1 VTIHAGCD
9 LFLKELKMKIYTRT
23 GDQGQTGLW
32 GGRRVPKHDL
42 RIQAYGTVDECNS
55 LLGLAQ
61 TVCPTELNAPL
72 TALQNTLFV
81 LGADLASPEPTTPEE
96 AQRSAFIPRI
106 SPSDVDILENWI
118 DEWEAHLPL
127 LTNFILPGGS
137 PAAAW
142 LHLART
148 VSRRAERMTV
158 ALAEAEPI
166 NSQAVIWLNR
176 FSDLLFV
183 MARYANF
190 LNGQVD
196 VPWQK
201 PN

>member
-1 VTIHAGCD
+1 
-9 LFLKELKMKIYTRT
+9 LKELKMKIYTRT

-61 TVCPTELNAPL
+61 TVCPAELNAPL

>member
-1 VTIHAGCD
+1 
-9 LFLKELKMKIYTRT
+9 MKIYTRT

-61 TVCPTELNAPL
+61 TVSPEELNEAL
-72 TALQNTLFV
+72 YELQNLLFV
-81 LGADLASPEPTTPEE
+81 LGADLASPEDAP
-96 AQRSAFIPRI
+96 SIPRI
-106 SPSDVDILENWI
+106 QAADVEKLETWI
-118 DEWEAHLPL
+118 DQWEALLPP

-158 ALAEAEPI
+158 ALHEAENI
-166 NSQAVIWLNR
+166 NPQAVIWLNR
-176 FSDLLFV
+176 LSDLLFV
-183 MARYANF
+183 MARYANH
-190 LNGQVD
+190 LVGQRD

-201 PN
+201 P

>member
-1 VTIHAGCD
+1 
-9 LFLKELKMKIYTRT
+9 MKIYTRT

-61 TVCPTELNAPL
+61 TVCPAELNAPL

>member
-1 VTIHAGCD
+1 
-9 LFLKELKMKIYTRT
+9 MKIYTRT

-61 TVCPTELNAPL
+61 TVCPSELNAPL

-81 LGADLASPEPTTPEE
+81 LGADLASPEASSEE
-96 AQRSAFIPRI
+96 GVKRSTAIPRI
-106 SPSDVDILENWI
+106 LPADVDLLEKWI

-127 LTNFILPGGS
+127 LSNFILPGGS

-166 NSQAVIWLNR
+166 NPQALIWLNR
-176 FSDLLFV
+176 CSDLLFV

-201 PN
+201 PE